1 MTPPLPF
8 PVLMGPTAS
17 GKSALAIA
25 CARAFHGEI
34 ISADSMQVYRELN
47 IGTAKPSP
55 EEQREIPHHLIDI
68 LDLQFS
74 FRDRAEA
81 LIAEIRERGKLPI
94 LAGGTGL
101 YLRAVLYGLDN
112 MPSDRELRKKL
123 DTEFDHPEG
132 FEKLKD
138 LMRQRAPDDY
148 AKSCMHRR
156 RLIRSYEI
164 LLLTGKSMTELQK
177 SWKRNPPR
185 RDAVQFVLQWDREE
199 LKRRIRL
206 RCEEM
211 LRAGW
216 IEETRRLRDRGLFSA
231 PTADYL
237 DGTIPREALP
247 DRIATATWQFARKQL
262 IWFRGQHPGAVPL
275 DMTRSVNKLLEQ
287 IHDAL
292 EQQRQKNLSLPE

>member
-1 MTPPLPF
+1 ME
-8 PVLMGPTAS
+8 
-17 GKSALAIA
+17 KS
-25 CARAFHGEI
+25 
-34 ISADSMQVYRELN
+34 
-47 IGTAKPSP
+47 
-55 EEQREIPHHLIDI
+55 
-68 LDLQFS
+68 
-74 FRDRAEA
+74 
-81 LIAEIRERGKLPI
+81 
-94 LAGGTGL
+94 
-101 YLRAVLYGLDN
+101 VLYGLDN

-123 DTEFDHPEG
+123 DAEFDHPEG

-199 LKRRIRL
+199 LKRRICL

-231 PTADYL
+231 PTAWQALGYPLIRDYL

-275 DMTRSVNKLLEQ
+275 DMTRSEKQLLEQ

-292 EQQRQKNLSLPE
+292 EQQRQKNLSLPD